1 MSIPSTMV
9 WNGPAATA
17 LRGGAAAM
25 PSGAAPTTLSAVDSA
40 PIDDARVLKVDRALV
55 EELISADH
63 LLGDEEYLRVAID
76 IGCRNLGASGA
87 VVELHPPSELGVPVV
102 IAHRVDEGIAR
113 ALLSIAGERP
123 EQLRDACGY
132 CARLGESP
140 DLDGTLLLESLRCAG
155 ATAIAAFPVLRGAS
169 EAIGV
174 AFFLFAGDHL
184 PDEPTRASTACL
196 IRRVSLT
203 LERNW
208 TARRADATVARMQ
221 ALLDGAFDAILL
233 IDRDGM
239 IVSAN
244 RATQR
249 KFGHPVHALTGLP
262 LSCLIPELGDRAAM
276 QAAHRDAPWIAD
288 RDGLLR
294 ETHAVRRDD
303 TRFPVE
309 CSMSPM
315 VAGGFRTVIIR
326 DISTRRLAEARLREA
341 DRLSM
346 LGTLAA
352 GLGHDMN
359 NMLLPIRAHLNAL
372 EGGIA
377 RDATEGARASAQS
390 RRGHI
395 AEIRGGVSYLQHLAD
410 SLHFLALDPDAS
422 LDLGATDLVGWWR
435 QVGPLLSKAVH
446 RVATLEVDI
455 EAGLPAAAIP
465 GHALTRAMLNL
476 LVNARDA
483 MPAARPQQLCRVRIV
498 ARRSEDPGEITLEVI
513 DNGVGMSPEVQRRAL
528 EVFYTTKTRGL
539 GTGLG
544 LSLVQSVVD
553 RAGGALEIASVEGAG
568 TTMRLRLPAASET
581 SGEDAPRAYVE
592 GFDGRTVGFLRIV
605 LARHGFEIVR
615 GTPVGRCE
623 ICIVGGATLDPR
635 LLAQWARDLPA
646 ERIIVIGDLPPVTSA
661 EVGRLGVTVLPEVT
675 DMAAIEA
682 AIERAVGALGPEAPG
697 HTSSGHASSG
707 HASSEHAPSEQ
718 APFGVPGGLDPLASS
733 SLFP

>member
-17 LRGGAAAM
+17 LRGIAATT
-25 PSGAAPTTLSAVDSA
+25 PNGVTPGVLAPTEMS
-40 PIDDARVLKVDRALV
+40 PIDDSRVLKVDRALV

-87 VVELHPPSELGVPVV
+87 VAELHPPSELGEPVV

-113 ALLSIAGERP
+113 ALLSIAAERL

-132 CARLGESP
+132 CVRLGDCA

-169 EAIGV
+169 EVIGV
-174 AFFLFAGDHL
+174 AYFLFTGDQV

-208 TARRADATVARMQ
+208 IARRADATVARMQ
-221 ALLDGAFDAILL
+221 AVLDGAFDAILT

-244 RATQR
+244 RSTQR
-249 KFGHPVHALTGLP
+249 KFGHSVHALVGLP
-262 LSCLIPELGDRAAM
+262 LSCLIPELGDRTAM
-276 QAAHRDAPWIAD
+276 KAAHRDAPWIAE

-294 ETHAVRRDD
+294 EAEAVRRDG

-309 CSMSPM
+309 CSMSP
-315 VAGGFRTVIIR
+315 VVSGGFRTLIVR
-326 DISTRRLAEARLREA
+326 DISTRRQAEVRLREA

-372 EGGIA
+372 DGGVV
-377 RDATEGARASAQS
+377 RDAEEADRASARI
-390 RRGHI
+390 RRNHI

-422 LDLGATDLVGWWR
+422 LDVGATDLDAWWR

-446 RVATLEVDI
+446 RVAMLEV
-455 EAGLPAAAIP
+455 EFEEGLPPVAVP

-483 MPAARPQQLCRVRIV
+483 MPASRPQQLCRVRIV
-498 ARRSEDPGEITLEVI
+498 ASRSEDPTEICLEVI
-513 DNGVGMSPEVQRRAL
+513 DNGVGMSAEVQRRAL
-528 EVFYTTKTRGL
+528 ELFYTTKTRGL

-544 LSLVQSVVD
+544 LSLVQGVVD
-553 RAGGALEIASVEGAG
+553 RAGGQLEIESAEGAG
-568 TTMRLRLPAASET
+568 TTMRLRLPATEAIST
-581 SGEDAPRAYVE
+581 DDAPRAYVE
-592 GFDGRTVGFLRIV
+592 GFDGRTVGFLRIL
-605 LARHGFEIVR
+605 LARYGFEVVR
-615 GTPVGRCE
+615 GTPVSRCE
-623 ICIVGGATLDPR
+623 VCIVGGAALDAR
-635 LLAQWARDLPA
+635 LLAQWTRNIPPD
-646 ERIIVIGDLPPVTSA
+646 RIIVIGDPPSVTA
-661 EVGRLGVTVLPEVT
+661 VEIARLGVTVLPEAG
-675 DMAAIEA
+675 DIAALEA
-682 AIERAVGALGPEAPG
+682 AVEAVLERSVGSLGPEAPRRSKPESKPESNPESRPVG
-697 HTSSGHASSG
+697 ASGGADH
-707 HASSEHAPSEQ
+707 
-718 APFGVPGGLDPLASS
+718 LASS